1 MSDDI
6 ARDIQM
12 LTMAADAIRQC
23 VQLTMTASDGEG
35 AEIGNNL
42 QEALGQHDPRFGD
55 VWRCITA
62 AEQHLDDYKI
72 NMMEAVDR
80 IQHIVGALRNLR

>member
-1 MSDDI
+1 MSNDI
-6 ARDIQM
+6 ARDIMM
-12 LTMAADAIRQC
+12 LNTAANAIREC
-23 VQLTMTASDGEG
+23 VRVTMLAGDSEG

-42 QEALGQHDPRFGD
+42 EEALGKNDPRFGD

-62 AEQHLDDYKI
+62 AEQHLDDYKL

-80 IQHIVGALRNLR
+80 IHRIVGVLSNLR

>member
-12 LTMAADAIRQC
+12 LTQTADAIRQC
-23 VQLTMTASDGEG
+23 VQKTMQAGDSEG

-42 QEALGQHDPRFGD
+42 EEALGRNDPRFGD

-80 IQHIVGALRNLR
+80 IHHIVGALSNLR